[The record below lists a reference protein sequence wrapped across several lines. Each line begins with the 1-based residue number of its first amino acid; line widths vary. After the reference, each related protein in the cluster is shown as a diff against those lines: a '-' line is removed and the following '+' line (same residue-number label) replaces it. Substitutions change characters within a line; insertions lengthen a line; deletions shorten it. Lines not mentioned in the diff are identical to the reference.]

1 MSDLFSLAGQVALVT
16 GSSRG
21 LGFAMAEALAAH
33 GALVVLNGRERA
45 SLEERAD
52 MLRQR
57 GQRAEVAAFD
67 VTDSATAAAA
77 LADIKQRHGRLDV
90 LVNNAGI
97 EYRAPVTEWQDED
110 WDRVV
115 AANLSACF
123 KLAREAAR
131 LMLEEGRGRI
141 INTGSIVAILA
152 RPTVHA
158 YVAAKAGLHGLTRSL
173 AAELGPK
180 GITVNAIAP
189 GYFATEMNTALLAD
203 KEFTAWVERRTPLG
217 RWAKPEEI
225 GGGGGVPGLAGG
237 RLRQRPRPGGRRWP
251 VGDPL
256 RPVRPGRAGGG
267 YCGARGRDIDSRSVL
282 GKASRR
288 QR

>member
-33 GALVVLNGRERA
+33 GALVVLNGRDPA
-45 SLEERAD
+45 TLEERTAA
-52 MLRQR
+52 LRAR

-67 VTDSATAAAA
+67 VTDAGAAAA
-77 LADIKQRHGRLDV
+77 AVAEIRDRHKRLDI
-90 LVNNAGI
+90 LVSNAGI
-97 EYRAPVTEWQDED
+97 QHRAPVTEWRDED

-131 LMLEEGRGRI
+131 VMLEQGSGRI
-141 INTGSIVAILA
+141 INTGSVVAILA

-203 KEFTAWVERRTPLG
+203 KAFTAWVEKRTPLG

-225 GGGGGVPGLAGG
+225 GGAVVFLASKAGAYVNGHVLVVDGGL
-237 RLRQRPRPGGRRWP
+237 
-251 VGDPL
+251 
-256 RPVRPGRAGGG
+256 
-267 YCGARGRDIDSRSVL
+267 SVTL
-282 GKASRR
+282 
-288 QR
+288 